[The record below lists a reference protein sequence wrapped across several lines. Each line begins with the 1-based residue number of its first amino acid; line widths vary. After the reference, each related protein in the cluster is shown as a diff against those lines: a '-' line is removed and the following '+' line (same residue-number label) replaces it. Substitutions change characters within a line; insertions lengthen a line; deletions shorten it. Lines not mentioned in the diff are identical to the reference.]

1 MKVQRKIVKGTLFVL
16 AAGAALGLGVH
27 FLDAGPAYASEH
39 RAKAPE
45 DAQRV
50 ARELSSAFEYSADA
64 IRPSVVSIQATKH
77 VKPAAQFQWGPLT
90 GENLFPFNDQF
101 LRHFFE
107 GQLPQQDLTQQAL
120 GSGVIVDKSG
130 YILTNNHVIN
140 GADELVVKLHDG
152 SEVAAKVIGRDPA
165 SDLAVIKVN
174 ADNLQPAELGDSGEL
189 RVGEWVLA
197 VGDPFGLSD
206 TITSGIVS
214 AKGRSNVHIA
224 QYEDFIQTDAAINP
238 GNSGGPLV
246 DLDGRVVGIN
256 TAIASRTGGNMGV
269 GFAIP
274 INMAKTVMH
283 SLIGTGH
290 VTRGWL
296 GIAIQAL
303 DPGLSK
309 SFKYESTK
317 GALVAQVEN
326 GSPADKAGIQQ
337 GDIITSFEGKPVA
350 NPSELRNQVADTA
363 PGTKADLKVFRN
375 GTEKQL
381 TVRIGELNGETLAA
395 ATTSTRNQDTAD
407 ELGLTVENLTP
418 DMARKLGYSGAE
430 RGVVVNSV
438 EPGSLAAEAGI
449 QPKDV
454 ILNIQDKPVENV
466 VQFEKELER
475 HNLKDGV
482 RLAIQSGT
490 ARHYVFLEQRES

>member
-1 MKVQRKIVKGTLFVL
+1 MKVQRKIWKGSLFVL
-16 AAGAALGLGVH
+16 AAGAMLGSAVY
-27 FLDAGPAYASEH
+27 FLDARPAYANERS
-39 RAKAPE
+39 APQG
-45 DAQRV
+45 AQRV
-50 ARELSSAFEYSADA
+50 ARELSTAFEYSADA
-64 IRPSVVSIQATKH
+64 VRPSVVSIQATKH
-77 VKPAAQFQWGPLT
+77 MKPAAQFQWGQG
-90 GENLFPFNDQF
+90 GEDMFPFNDRF

-107 GQLPQQDLTQQAL
+107 GLPQQNLTQEAL

-130 YILTNNHVIN
+130 HILTNNHVVN
-140 GADELVVKLHDG
+140 GADELTVKLHDG
-152 SEVAAKVIGRDPA
+152 RELAAKVIGRDPA

-174 ADNLQPAELGDSGEL
+174 ADDLRPAELGDSSEL
-189 RVGEWVLA
+189 HVGEWVLA

-256 TAIASRTGGNMGV
+256 TAIASRNGGNMGV

-274 INMAKTVMH
+274 IDMAKTVMK

-296 GIAIQAL
+296 GVAIQAL
-303 DPGLSK
+303 DPGLAK
-309 SFKYESTK
+309 SFKYDSTN

-326 GSPADKAGIQQ
+326 GSPADKAGMQQ
-337 GDIITSFEGKPVA
+337 GDIVTSFEGKPVA
-350 NPSELRNQVADTA
+350 SPSELRNEVADTA
-363 PGTKADLKVFRN
+363 PGTKAELKVYRD
-375 GTEKQL
+375 GAERRL
-381 TVRIGELNGETLAA
+381 TVRIGELNQEKLAA
-395 ATTSTRNQDTAD
+395 ATTREDQGTAD

-418 DMARKLGYSGAE
+418 EMANELGWKGDE
-430 RGVVVNSV
+430 HGVVVRSV
-438 EPGSLAAEAGI
+438 EPGSLAADAGI
-449 QPKDV
+449 QPKDI
-454 ILNIQDKPVENV
+454 ILNVQDKPVKNV
-466 VQFEKELER
+466 AQLEKELQGR
-475 HNLKDGV
+475 NLKDGV
-482 RLAIQSGT
+482 RLVVQSGT